1 MYKLLHDEKSKTD
14 YGAML
19 EQDGVRISFTFKDP
33 ANTDY
38 QQFKADILA
47 GKELQD
53 ADGKTLSQTEAEA
66 FIATLP

>member
-1 MYKLLHDEKSKTD
+1 MYQIVNSKIGTP
-14 YGAML
+14 GSVKR
-19 EQDGVRISFTFKDP
+19 DGELFIPFDP

>member
-1 MYKLLHDEKSKTD
+1 MYQIINFIHPNTTYSSVLSVDEGK
-14 YGAML
+14 
-19 EQDGVRISFTFKDP
+19 QIPFDP